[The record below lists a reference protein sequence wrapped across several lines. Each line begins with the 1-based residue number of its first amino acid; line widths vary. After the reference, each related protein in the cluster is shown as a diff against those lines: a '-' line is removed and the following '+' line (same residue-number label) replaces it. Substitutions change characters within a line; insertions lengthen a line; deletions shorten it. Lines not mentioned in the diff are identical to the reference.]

1 MGILEK
7 LKDLNVIDEF
17 LGIIKKETTKL
28 PLDIKNGLTV
38 YANGGYDEKFGMD
51 IINKLFRNSYVNPIS
66 ASRENGVATFV
77 CEISGTFEDLEFE
90 IRYPLEEY

>member
-7 LKDLNVIDEF
+7 MADLNVLDEF
-17 LGIIKKETTKL
+17 LGIIKKETTEL

-38 YANGGYDEKFGMD
+38 YANGGYDEKFAMD
-51 IINKLFRNSYVNPIS
+51 IINKLFKNSYVNPIS
-66 ASRENGVATFV
+66 ASREGGVATFL
-77 CEISGTFEDLEFE
+77 CRINGTFEDIEFE